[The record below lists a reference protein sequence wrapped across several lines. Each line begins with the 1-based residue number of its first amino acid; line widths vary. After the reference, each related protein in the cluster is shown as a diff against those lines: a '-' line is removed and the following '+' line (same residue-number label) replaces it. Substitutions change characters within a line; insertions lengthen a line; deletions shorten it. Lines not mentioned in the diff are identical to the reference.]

1 MTRFAQSVSS
11 VLAMAALLSGGCAA
25 SRVSSDD
32 LAQRLDRLER
42 RRLAPAT
49 GRAAERRHAMR
60 SSGERPIGSG
70 HRPAE
75 DVALSDYAVA
85 DAPSDGGEPVAD
97 TPIDGGRDA
106 PYLRRPLRPSFGRTV
121 QRDAKYMA
129 GDLWHDTKRVFGN
142 PVNVAILGVT
152 LGGSIA
158 IAQTG
163 PDDTVEDHYNRSHT
177 FNEGWNETFATLGN
191 PGLHFGVAGALYLAG
206 HQMNDEKTYE
216 VSRALFSALIINGV
230 TTMVGQAASSDRS
243 PNGEWG
249 TFPSGHT
256 SSSFAVASVM
266 HQAYGPLAGIPLYGL
281 STLVAISRL
290 DDREHYLSDVVMGAV
305 LGTVIGHAVAS
316 GRDPEFFGWKVVP
329 YADPASGAGGVALMK
344 TSK

>member
-1 MTRFAQSVSS
+1 VTHAMRPASS
-11 VLAMAALLSGGCAA
+11 FLATAALLCSGCAA
-25 SRVSSDD
+25 QRISTDD
-32 LAQRLDRLER
+32 LAHRLER
-42 RRLAPAT
+42 LEQRRLATVRAT
-49 GRAAERRHAMR
+49 GGRHATR
-60 SSGERPIGSG
+60 WQGARPDGG
-70 HRPAE
+70 GLRPAD

-85 DAPSDGGEPVAD
+85 DAPSDSGESSAGAGEPAGD
-97 TPIDGGRDA
+97 ERDA

-163 PDDTVEDHYNRSHT
+163 PDDTVEDHYKHSRT

-191 PGLHFGVAGALYLAG
+191 PGLHFGMAGALYLAG
-206 HQMNDEKTYE
+206 HQMSDEKTYE

-281 STLVAISRL
+281 GTLVAISRL
-290 DDREHYLSDVVMGAV
+290 DDGEHYLSDVVMGAV